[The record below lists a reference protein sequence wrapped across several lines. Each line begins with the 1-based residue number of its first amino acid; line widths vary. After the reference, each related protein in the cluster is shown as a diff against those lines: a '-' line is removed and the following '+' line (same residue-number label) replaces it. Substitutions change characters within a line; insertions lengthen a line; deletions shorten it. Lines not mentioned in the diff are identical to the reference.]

1 MMTIP
6 IFLLC
11 KKVEIHSAWIQKA
24 LANLTV
30 CGFGVYM
37 IHYFFTG
44 PSVALMRTLHVPICL
59 QIPSRL
65 GFCSFLGF
73 GSVDPSSDRENREVL
88 GGMSLGLE

>member
-59 QIPSRL
+59 QIPLAAVLAFAVSWALVLLIRRL
-65 GFCSFLGF
+65 TGKTAKYWVG
-73 GSVDPSSDRENREVL
+73 
-88 GGMSLGLE
+88 